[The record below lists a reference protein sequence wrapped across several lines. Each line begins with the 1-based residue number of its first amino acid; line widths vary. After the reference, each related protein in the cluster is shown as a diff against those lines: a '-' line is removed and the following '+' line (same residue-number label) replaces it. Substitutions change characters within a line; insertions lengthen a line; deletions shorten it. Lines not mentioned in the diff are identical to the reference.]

1 MSTSRR
7 QFLAGLRAELP
18 ILAGVIPFGMI
29 YGLLALA
36 AGLTPVQAQAMSA
49 IVFAGSSQFITVQ
62 LVAAGAPALVIVL
75 TGGVVNLRHALYS
88 ASVAPY
94 LKPLNRLWK
103 YLLGYLLTDEAYAVA
118 ITHYYANL
126 DPRGLPTEGRESD
139 PHSTN
144 LDPRGLP
151 TEGLN
156 PGPLSSSDVGAA
168 SVARAEHWYFLG
180 AGLALW
186 TTWQLSTAVGV
197 FLGAVIP
204 ESWPLDFALPL
215 TFIALLIPSLRD
227 RAALVAAFVA
237 GIVAVLAVGMP
248 LNLGLVAAAVIGI
261 AAGLWMESLA

>member
-1 MSTSRR
+1 MSSPRH

-29 YGLLALA
+29 YGLLALE
-36 AGLTPVQAQAMSA
+36 AGLTPAQAQAMSA
-49 IVFAGSSQFITVQ
+49 IIFAGSSQFITVQ
-62 LVAAGAPALVIVL
+62 LLAAGAPALVIIL

-118 ITHYYANL
+118 ITHYARNA
-126 DPRGLPTEGRESD
+126 DETPAS
-139 PHSTN
+139 
-144 LDPRGLP
+144 
-151 TEGLN
+151 
-156 PGPLSSSDVGAA
+156 PLSHKRSGTPVSEAA
-168 SVARAEHWYFLG
+168 PPVSPSPAPRHRHWYFLG

-204 ESWPLDFALPL
+204 ETWPLDFAVPL
-215 TFIALLIPSLRD
+215 TFIALLVPALQD
-227 RAALVAAFVA
+227 RAALLAALVA
-237 GIVAVLAVGMP
+237 GVVAVLAIGMP
-248 LNLGLVAAAVIGI
+248 LKLGLVAAALLGI
-261 AAGLWMESLA
+261 AVGLWVEARP

>member
-1 MSTSRR
+1 MPTPRH
-7 QFLAGLRAELP
+7 QFLAGVRAELP
-18 ILAGVIPFGMI
+18 ILVGVIPFGMI

-36 AGLTPVQAQAMSA
+36 AGLTPIQAQAMSA

-62 LVAAGAPALVIVL
+62 LIAAGAPALVIVL

-88 ASVAPY
+88 ASIAPY

-118 ITHYYANL
+118 ITYYHANL
-126 DPRGLPTEGRESD
+126 DPRRLPAEES
-139 PHSTN
+139 
-144 LDPRGLP
+144 
-151 TEGLN
+151 N
-156 PGPLSSSDVGAA
+156 PGLVSFPDVGAA
-168 SVARAEHWYFLG
+168 SVARCEHWYFLG

-204 ESWPLDFALPL
+204 EGWPLDFALPL
-215 TFIALLIPSLRD
+215 TFIALVIPSLRD

-237 GIVAVLAVGMP
+237 GVVAVLSVGMP
-248 LNLGLVAAAVIGI
+248 LKLGLVAAAVLGI
-261 AAGLWMESLA
+261 AVGLWMESLQ